1 MKLDEILK
9 RLENIKIDGLSEKY
23 EIAENLTQ
31 TFSDNSL
38 HTYYPIM
45 TKDKKIYDTDSYKK
59 LLKSNKISPNNAYV
73 YAFVSNVYYPASY
86 YFPFLVDDYL
96 LLYAYL
102 SKLGFEYYNVA
113 PATGLKYI
121 SVAIRYLDNKHVVV
135 EVADID
141 TVTTNTN
148 LSVLIRDILGT
159 KYIDDQ
165 KIKHIV
171 SQLNSQKP
179 FAGYDFSKAW
189 KLANRYYQDHDT
201 SLAEEVEAIKDAYDR
216 IFRPYRVVYD
226 LETKQFQGSG
236 SNEDR

>member
-1 MKLDEILK
+1 MKLDELLK
-9 RLENIKIDGLSEKY
+9 RLENIKIDGISEKH
-23 EIAENLTQ
+23 EIAENLAQ
-31 TFSDNSL
+31 IFSDNSL

-45 TKDKKIYDTDSYKK
+45 TKDKKIYDTGSYKK
-59 LLKSNKISPNNAYV
+59 LLESNKISPNNAYV
-73 YAFVSNVYYPASY
+73 YAFASNVYYPASY

-96 LLYAYL
+96 IPYAYL
-102 SKLGFEYYNVA
+102 SKLGFQYYNIV

-121 SVAIRYLDNKHVVV
+121 SVAIRYPANKHVVV

-141 TVTTNTN
+141 TVTTNTK

-179 FAGYDFSKAW
+179 FAGRDFSKAW

-201 SLAEEVEAIKDAYDR
+201 SLAEDVEAIKDAYTR
-216 IFRPYRVVYD
+216 IFKPYRVVYD
-226 LETKQFQGSG
+226 LNTKQFIPA
-236 SNEDR
+236 